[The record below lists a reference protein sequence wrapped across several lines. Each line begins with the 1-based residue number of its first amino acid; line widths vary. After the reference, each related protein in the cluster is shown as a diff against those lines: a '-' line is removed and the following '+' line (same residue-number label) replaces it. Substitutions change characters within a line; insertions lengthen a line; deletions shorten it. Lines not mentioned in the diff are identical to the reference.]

1 MLVPQ
6 HTDIQFMDEFNAIQM
21 WATKN
26 KMIINIAKTKE
37 IVFHR
42 PNPRLHIDITPVH
55 DIEQV
60 KEAKLLGVIFND
72 NLRFDSHINC
82 ILKQCSQRSFL
93 MRQLRSQ
100 GLSRQQLNI
109 VFEAIILSRLRY
121 ALPAWAGFLTKELVG
136 RIDAFLRRMFLFGY
150 CSQLYSVL
158 EIIAKCDETLF
169 HTVSQPSHCL
179 YQLLPPIKDMSKPL
193 RLRGH
198 NFVLP
203 SCNFEFYKSSF
214 INRCLFKY
222 V

>member
-1 MLVPQ
+1 
-6 HTDIQFMDEFNAIQM
+6 
-21 WATKN
+21 
-26 KMIINIAKTKE
+26 
-37 IVFHR
+37 
-42 PNPRLHIDITPVH
+42 
-55 DIEQV
+55 
-60 KEAKLLGVIFND
+60 
-72 NLRFDSHINC
+72 
-82 ILKQCSQRSFL
+82 

-136 RIDAFLRRMFLFGY
+136 RIDAFLRRMFVFGY
-150 CSQLYSVL
+150 CSQLYSVREL
-158 EIIAKCDETLF
+158 IAKCDETLF

-193 RLRGH
+193 RLKGH